1 MALIS
6 QFYGHTALDAAAR
19 TFSAT
24 FVSMTTLVEPVIA
37 GAFAAWILDECLAPA
52 TLAGSLVILAGI
64 GLALRDERLPR
75 VTRTRSPLRSASD
88 R

>member
-24 FVSMTTLVEPVIA
+24 FVSMTTLV
-37 GAFAAWILDECLAPA
+37 
-52 TLAGSLVILAGI
+52 
-64 GLALRDERLPR
+64 
-75 VTRTRSPLRSASD
+75 
-88 R
+88 